1 MNEDAV
7 IQKREHDLKLA
18 LETVRPQV
26 LRAGGV
32 EFSPGFSIISL
43 KESRLLGWFCIDL
56 LCLVPQPM
64 PFIHFTFSLPDVEG
78 KTNTVYTADSIMMAL
93 MFFRLIYLPRFVAE
107 VSILK
112 KELAV

>member
-1 MNEDAV
+1 
-7 IQKREHDLKLA
+7 
-18 LETVRPQV
+18 
-26 LRAGGV
+26 
-32 EFSPGFSIISL
+32 
-43 KESRLLGWFCIDL
+43 
-56 LCLVPQPM
+56 M